1 MKRSEKQL
9 VIIAA
14 ALFALVLVV
23 RVLPLLFGYY
33 RQSRED
39 IALLEERADRLRTLI
54 VETSDWQER
63 EQLKQAEI
71 TDLASSVFPGTDP
84 NLISSSLQRNVRQL
98 VAEYGIELRE
108 LGVARYNRAGSW
120 LLVEQDI
127 SFSLDQQQI
136 LPFVQALQSA
146 RPRLHIAR
154 FSITRNRRQY
164 TGDLTVVGFG
174 RTGSD
179 AAAALVPATLP
190 PSLMISPSPGPQP

>member
-9 VIIAA
+9 VIIACV
-14 ALFALVLVV
+14 LFALVLVV
-23 RVLPLLFGYY
+23 RVLPMLYGYY

-54 VETSDWQER
+54 VETSEWQER

-71 TDLASSVFPGTDP
+71 TDLESWVFAGTDP
-84 NLISSSLQRNVRQL
+84 NLISSSLQRSLRQL
-98 VAEYGIELRE
+98 VADYGLELRE
-108 LGVARYNRAGSW
+108 VGVARYNRAGKW

-146 RPRLHIAR
+146 RPRLHIAK
-154 FSITRNRRQY
+154 FAITRNRRQY
-164 TGDLTVVGFG
+164 TGNLTVVGFG
-174 RTGSD
+174 RAEAGTAVTLTPS
-179 AAAALVPATLP
+179 AAPATFMFP
-190 PSLMISPSPGPQP
+190 PLQGPQP

>member
-1 MKRSEKQL
+1 MKRNEKQL
-9 VIIAA
+9 VIIAG

-23 RVLPLLFGYY
+23 RVLPLLFDYY

-54 VETSDWQER
+54 VETSEWQER

-71 TDLASSVFPGTDP
+71 IDLESWVFPGTDP
-84 NLISSSLQRNVRQL
+84 NLISSSLQRSVRQL
-98 VAEYGIELRE
+98 VADYGIELRE
-108 LGVARYNRAGSW
+108 LGVARYNRADSW

-146 RPRLHIAR
+146 RPRLHIAT
-154 FSITRNRRQY
+154 FSISRNRRQY
-164 TGDLTVVGFG
+164 TGNLTVVGFG
-174 RTGSD
+174 RSGPS
-179 AAAALVPATLP
+179 AAATAPSSAAPTTLMFP
-190 PSLMISPSPGPQP
+190 PVQGPQP